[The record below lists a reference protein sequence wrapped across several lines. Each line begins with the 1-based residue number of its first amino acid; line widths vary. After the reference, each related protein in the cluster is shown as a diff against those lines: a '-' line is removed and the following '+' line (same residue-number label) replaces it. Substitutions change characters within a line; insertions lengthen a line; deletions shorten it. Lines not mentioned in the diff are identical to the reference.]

1 MVNYLIVLF
10 AVTLIYLS
18 IAERFRIYA
27 GLMGLQ
33 GLLLFGITLLELK
46 EINTANLVFIASE
59 TLLFK
64 AMLVPY
70 LLFRIMRKT
79 GVYKVHNLAMPGFYL
94 LILTIIALIMS
105 IILSNAMMNPFIN
118 TIYLAIALFCF
129 FTGMLL
135 IITHK
140 YILSQVIG
148 FLIIENAVFILSLA
162 VGNEKPM
169 LINIGILLDIFVGVL
184 ILGMFALRLK
194 PHTLELTRL
203 KD

>member
-1 MVNYLIVLF
+1 MINYLIVLF
-10 AVTLIYLS
+10 AVSLIYLA
-18 IAERFRIYA
+18 IAERYRIYS

-33 GLLLFGITLLELK
+33 GVLLFGITLLGLK
-46 EINTANLVFIASE
+46 EVNTANLVFIASE

-64 AMLVPY
+64 GIVVPM
-70 LLFRIMRKT
+70 LLFRIIRRT
-79 GVYKVHNLAMPGFYL
+79 GVIKVHNLAMPGFYL
-94 LILTIIALIMS
+94 LILDIAALLLS
-105 IILSNAMMNPFIN
+105 IILANALRNPYIDVVYM
-118 TIYLAIALFCF
+118 TIALFCF

-135 IITHK
+135 IVTHK

>member
-10 AVTLIYLS
+10 AVSLIYLA
-18 IAERFRIYA
+18 IAERFSIYA

-33 GLLLFGITLLELK
+33 GILLFGITLLELK
-46 EINTANLVFIASE
+46 EVNTANLVFIASE

-64 AMLVPY
+64 GIVVPF
-70 LLFRIMRKT
+70 LLFRIIRKT
-79 GVYKVHNLAMPGFYL
+79 GIFKVHNLAMPGFYL
-94 LILTIIALIMS
+94 LILDIVALLLS
-105 IILSNAMMNPFIN
+105 IILANALKNPYID
-118 TIYLAIALFCF
+118 TVYMTVALFCF

-135 IITHK
+135 IVTHK

>member
-1 MVNYLIVLF
+1 MVNYLIIIF

-18 IAERFRIYA
+18 IAERFRVYA

-33 GLLLFGITLLELK
+33 GVLLFGITLLELK
-46 EINTANLVFIASE
+46 EVNTANLVFIASE

-64 AMLVPY
+64 AILVPF
-70 LLFRIMRKT
+70 LLFRIIRKT

-94 LILTIIALIMS
+94 LILTIIALILS

-118 TIYLAIALFCF
+118 TIYLTIALFCF

-194 PHTLELTRL
+194 PHTLELNRL

>member
-1 MVNYLIVLF
+1 MVNYLIVIF
-10 AVTLIYLS
+10 AVTLVYLS
-18 IAERFRIYA
+18 IAERFRVYA

-33 GLLLFGITLLELK
+33 GILLFGITLFELR
-46 EINTANLVFIASE
+46 EVNTANLVFIASE

-64 AMLVPY
+64 AIVVPF
-70 LLFRIMRKT
+70 LLFRIIKRT

-105 IILSNAMMNPFIN
+105 IILANAMVNPFIN
-118 TIYLAIALFCF
+118 TVYLTIALFCF

-135 IITHK
+135 IVTHK